1 MWSTAS
7 SLLWF
12 SAKITV
18 VFSNCCGTRTQG
30 GFYGR
35 DVCCRSAWE
44 VFSWTLDSWEK
55 ATLYSL
61 LFFPFPTSSLSF
73 LCSRQTKWVFERRLK
88 KKKEREKSPFPAF
101 SLWPSRTRQL
111 WLAQPLLHFSQK
123 KWICVDM
130 PTLDAEIVTQM
141 QSLAHLFNGCTIVAS
156 NKNK

>member
-7 SLLWF
+7 SSLWF

-30 GFYGR
+30 GFYRR

-88 KKKEREKSPFPAF
+88 KKKKEIPFSCFLPM
-101 SLWPSRTRQL
+101 TKQ
-111 WLAQPLLHFSQK
+111 
-123 KWICVDM
+123 DM
-130 PTLDAEIVTQM
+130 PIVTCTTSPTFLPKEMNLCWHANIRCWDSNPDAESSSFV
-141 QSLAHLFNGCTIVAS
+141 
-156 NKNK
+156 